1 MKLMKAIVGDI
12 CGSFY
17 EFARKKADEKPK
29 ELMLEDCHFTD
40 DTVCTVA
47 IADAIL
53 HNPENPNF
61 NAFLRRWFLRYPKA
75 GYGKKYS
82 EWVLDEK
89 GGDSFGNGCCMR
101 LYPISIY
108 YKDPLMRMAMIAK
121 SCSGSHNHIMSYY
134 YALLVDSFA
143 SGCPQYDLNFTPK
156 KNEFL
161 TNFNIDEYR
170 KTYKFDCTCQGSV
183 PEAISIVFHSK
194 DYEDCIKNAIY
205 LGGDTDTIAC
215 MAGMMCKYELPSEL
229 EEWAWNK
236 LPKDMQNVI
245 TKFEDEIT
253 KFNQQG

>member
-53 HNPENPNF
+53 HNPENPDF
-61 NAFLRRWFLRYPKA
+61 DAFLRRWFLKYPKA

-89 GGDSFGNGCCMR
+89 
-101 LYPISIY
+101 
-108 YKDPLMRMAMIAK
+108 MIAK

-156 KNEFL
+156 KSEFL

-236 LPKDMQNVI
+236 LPRDMQNVI